1 MSGGTSPPATSP
13 LTLTCHA
20 VGSRAASGDLCCL
33 GAAPACP
40 QMLRSGFFPL
50 ASPVWGGKRT
60 DSSRGSGSLLVEG
73 VAVFVSGACCVGGGS
88 TLSLPA
94 RRDDRAVSPRASLAK
109 SGMPANASAVGM
121 VVKLGTV
128 GRGGGGGGG

>member
-1 MSGGTSPPATSP
+1 M
-13 LTLTCHA
+13 
-20 VGSRAASGDLCCL
+20 
-33 GAAPACP
+33 
-40 QMLRSGFFPL
+40 
-50 ASPVWGGKRT
+50 GGKRT

-94 RRDDRAVSPRASLAK
+94 RRDDRAVSPRASLAR

-128 GRGGGGGGG
+128 GRGGGGGVKGGVHVWAFLCGPPRIAVFRRHGPALSGRLV